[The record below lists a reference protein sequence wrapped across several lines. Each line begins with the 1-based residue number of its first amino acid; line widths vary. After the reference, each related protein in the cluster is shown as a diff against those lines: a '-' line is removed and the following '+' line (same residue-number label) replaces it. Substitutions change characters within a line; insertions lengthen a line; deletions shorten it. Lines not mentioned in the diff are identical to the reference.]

1 MQKSLKKL
9 ISSQQQVTEERKA
22 RQLQPH
28 APPGGSMGQLAID
41 PPGRAIG
48 LTLFLTDAHTNTSQ
62 NSQKKLAASEAMWLD
77 ALENNLLQNSFFFPW
92 GLFGSFSLVRH
103 MLTCMGKY
111 LLCWCGIGLIF
122 PGHPRRPKKK
132 KSAITSP
139 NGLIIKKKWIGT
151 FPPADI
157 KKENPKWSSMA
168 VCSP

>member
-62 NSQKKLAASEAMWLD
+62 NSQKKLAASEAM
-77 ALENNLLQNSFFFPW
+77 
-92 GLFGSFSLVRH
+92 
-103 MLTCMGKY
+103 
-111 LLCWCGIGLIF
+111 
-122 PGHPRRPKKK
+122 
-132 KSAITSP
+132 
-139 NGLIIKKKWIGT
+139 
-151 FPPADI
+151 
-157 KKENPKWSSMA
+157 
-168 VCSP
+168 